1 MQPVDTAITF
11 VMLVY
16 HHLPELRS
24 LLKHNSEDRWVL
36 LLPDNEMRY
45 VIDCQHCLLYRRF
58 SHERLRVQAVM
69 SELVGSGADV
79 TAGIRCAREY
89 GRGGGGRPASSTTK

>member
-16 HHLPELRS
+16 PHLPELRS
-24 LLKHNSEDRWVL
+24 LLKHNSVDRWVL

-45 VIDCQHCLLYRRF
+45 VI
-58 SHERLRVQAVM
+58 A
-69 SELVGSGADV
+69 
-79 TAGIRCAREY
+79 
-89 GRGGGGRPASSTTK
+89 STTFCIEDSPTRDCKSRQS